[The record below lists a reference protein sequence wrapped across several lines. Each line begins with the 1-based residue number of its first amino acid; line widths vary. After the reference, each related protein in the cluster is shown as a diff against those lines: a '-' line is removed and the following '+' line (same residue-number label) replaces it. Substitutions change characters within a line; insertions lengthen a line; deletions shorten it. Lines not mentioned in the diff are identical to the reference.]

1 MNIIMHLLLVKLFIK
16 DKLQLVVFLLF
27 SIWCLVF
34 NSTYAQSIE
43 NKYSYDDLEFSCPA
57 DDIEVERLY
66 KIGLEALSSPKYY
79 NIAGKVFFSLIE
91 RDKTL
96 CDAYFFTG
104 VALTK
109 QDKHEAAVT
118 YYYYADS
125 LASKSN
131 SVFKEELAEAALR
144 VGNIGLARKKY
155 EELIKDFPNDPDGY
169 YGIGL
174 TATSLGDIANGLQ
187 KLSIA
192 EELYI
197 AENTWTEQR
206 QQEVYLM
213 KGILFIADTQYE
225 AGLEYLDKCQTT
237 FNSLDDFN
245 ANYAL
250 ASDELFKDTKDE
262 SYKAKAL
269 ESLSRIK
276 DKEKLNETFLKRF
289 QDK

>member
-1 MNIIMHLLLVKLFIK
+1 MHR
-16 DKLQLVVFLLF
+16 LQVRLYIRDNYFKGVFVILLF
-27 SIWCLVF
+27 FTQQI
-34 NSTYAQSIE
+34 YAQYLDKE
-43 NKYSYDDLEFSCPA
+43 YAFETLELSCPI
-57 DDIEVERLY
+57 DDTDMLDLF
-66 KIGLEALSSPKYY
+66 KTGLEALNSPKYY
-79 NIAGKVFFSLIE
+79 NIAGKVFFNIIQ
-91 RDKTL
+91 RDNTL

-125 LASKSN
+125 LSSKSN

-144 VGNIGLARKKY
+144 VNNIGLARKKY

-174 TATSLGDIANGLQ
+174 TATTIGDVVNGLQ

-197 AENTWTEQR
+197 AEKTWTSQR
-206 QQEVYLM
+206 EQEVYLM
-213 KGILFIADTQYE
+213 KGILFIADTQYV
-225 AGLEYLDKCQTT
+225 AGLEYLDKCFHT
-237 FNSLDDFN
+237 FHKLDDYN

-250 ASDELFKDTKDE
+250 ACFELFKDAKEE
-262 SYKAKAL
+262 SYKLKAI
-269 ESLSRIK
+269 EALSRIK
-276 DKEKLNETFLKRF
+276 DKNKLNEAFLKRF
-289 QDK
+289 QDLKIKEAM